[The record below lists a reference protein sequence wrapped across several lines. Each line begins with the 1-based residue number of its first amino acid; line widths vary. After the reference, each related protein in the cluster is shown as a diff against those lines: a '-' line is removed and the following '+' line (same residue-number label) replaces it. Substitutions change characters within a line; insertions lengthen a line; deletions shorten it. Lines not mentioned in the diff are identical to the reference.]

1 MIFIQ
6 NKSNNTRSRLGVALY
21 SNDKQK
27 TVQINKSRTKTES
40 NANTNANI
48 DVFQNIKEKEKEK
61 QPIIK
66 INIKESDKE
75 KESQIKEK
83 LLNSGNNIFSL
94 NKKPSS
100 IKKNKKNYV
109 VKLKNNM
116 LFPINVPGCTPYDP
130 YLINICKNAII
141 KVKDEL
147 PNYKE
152 IIKKINTEFGIEEG
166 NDLVEL
172 NTDNIAFNT
181 FNSFNSFTKTKT
193 NFTREKNISNVD
205 INTKNSFNKKNN
217 NENKDIDDFIN
228 NNGFR
233 ERRLSKK
240 K

>member
-6 NKSNNTRSRLGVALY
+6 NKSNNIRSRLGVALLSDNKQPTVITKPQEKRD
-21 SNDKQK
+21 SNPN
-27 TVQINKSRTKTES
+27 INIFQDIKEDEKEEEPIIKLNNPKES
-40 NANTNANI
+40 N
-48 DVFQNIKEKEKEK
+48 KEKEKEK
-61 QPIIK
+61 QMR
-66 INIKESDKE
+66 DKFVT
-75 KESQIKEK
+75 SV
-83 LLNSGNNIFSL
+83 NNIFSL
-94 NKKPSS
+94 NKKSSS

-193 NFTREKNISNVD
+193 NFTRDKNMSNAD
-205 INTKNSFNKKNN
+205 MNTKTNFSKNN
-217 NENKDIDDFIN
+217 EINDNDNFTN
-228 NNGFR
+228 NNHFR
-233 ERRLSKK
+233 ERRFSKK
-240 K
+240 KK

>member
-1 MIFIQ
+1 MQ
-6 NKSNNTRSRLGVALY
+6 
-21 SNDKQK
+21 
-27 TVQINKSRTKTES
+27 
-40 NANTNANI
+40 
-48 DVFQNIKEKEKEK
+48 
-61 QPIIK
+61 
-66 INIKESDKE
+66 
-75 KESQIKEK
+75 
-83 LLNSGNNIFSL
+83 
-94 NKKPSS
+94 
-100 IKKNKKNYV
+100 
-109 VKLKNNM
+109 
-116 LFPINVPGCTPYDP
+116 FPINIPGCTPYYP
-130 YLINICKNAII
+130 YLINIYKNDII

-205 INTKNSFNKKNN
+205 INTKNSFNKKNS

>member
-1 MIFIQ
+1 MIFVQ
-6 NKSNNTRSRLGVALY
+6 NKSNNIRSRLGVALL
-21 SNDKQK
+21 SDNKQK
-27 TVQINKSRTKTES
+27 TVISKPQEKRES
-40 NANTNANI
+40 NPNI
-48 DVFQNIKEKEKEK
+48 NIFRDIKENEKEDQPIIKLNSTKELNKEKEK
-61 QPIIK
+61 QMK
-66 INIKESDKE
+66 DKFM
-75 KESQIKEK
+75 
-83 LLNSGNNIFSL
+83 NSGNNIFSL
-94 NKKPSS
+94 NKKSSS
-100 IKKNKKNYV
+100 IKKSKKNYV

-193 NFTREKNISNVD
+193 NFTRDKNISNAD
-205 INTKNSFNKKNN
+205 LNTKTNFIKKNEIN
-217 NENKDIDDFIN
+217 DNDIFTN
-228 NNGFR
+228 NNHYR
-233 ERRLSKK
+233 ERRFSKK